1 MPRGRGR
8 VQQRRPQVEIADR
21 EGSPNSSSSDLI
33 PETPDLQDTQAHP
46 SSEEEGVKK
55 KKRIRAS
62 KKDIPDY
69 RWKEDNELVLVDL
82 VKDHPQ
88 LYDKKHRDH
97 LNTGAKNTIWERVG
111 EQLNPPAIGAQCK
124 KHYDNMRTRVGKIL
138 RKEKKSGAGR
148 PERSDHDGD
157 IMTTWSFLIQHIVRG
172 KTIPCEKFAAA
183 GSAMSTDDEEEEVEA
198 HSTGSQSQSQAS
210 ASKGKGR
217 RSRPSSAEATSTSA
231 VTVTTSGV
239 THTDLSEAMKQIL
252 SRADALGTSQYT
264 GQQKIV
270 HDFACLLEGHMQGIP
285 EECWHDFQM
294 ECLNLVHQCRQPRPL
309 FQQPQRSTSSM

>member
-8 VQQRRPQVEIADR
+8 VQQRRPPVEIADR

-33 PETPDLQDTQAHP
+33 PETQDLQDTQTHP
-46 SSEEEGVKK
+46 SSEEGVKK

-69 RWKEDNELVLVDL
+69 HWKEDNELVLVDL

-97 LNTGAKNTIWERVG
+97 LNKGTKNIIWERVG
-111 EQLNPPAIGAQCK
+111 EQLNPPATGAQCK
-124 KHYDNMRTRVGKIL
+124 KHYENMRTRVGKIL

-148 PERSDHDGD
+148 PERSDRDGD
-157 IMTTWSFLIQHIVRG
+157 IMTMWSFLIQHIVRG
-172 KTIPCEKFAAA
+172 KTIPSEKFAAP

-198 HSTGSQSQSQAS
+198 HSTGSQSQAS

-231 VTVTTSGV
+231 VTATTSGV
-239 THTDLSEAMKQIL
+239 THTDLRL
-252 SRADALGTSQYT
+252 
-264 GQQKIV
+264 
-270 HDFACLLEGHMQGIP
+270 
-285 EECWHDFQM
+285 
-294 ECLNLVHQCRQPRPL
+294 
-309 FQQPQRSTSSM
+309 